1 MENFTKLVEE
11 VERDMEI
18 EELEYRL
25 SKAGADYKKIP
36 VPDDMERRMNKM
48 VRRAKRAGRFYI
60 PAAVAAAMLT
70 LTILPNTDAGIAYA
84 MGNIPVV
91 GKLFK
96 VVTFRDYQYENGCFS
111 ADVQIPQITLED
123 IKTKAEI
130 PDTGSDLEETIKQ
143 VNFDIESM
151 TKQLVEEFEASAAL
165 GESYNTLEIHHETVT
180 NNEHYFAL
188 RFFIYQGAG
197 SGTQSYKIYTIDKL
211 SGKQIELNDLFFE
224 DSDYRIR
231 ISENIREQMRMA
243 MAEDA
248 AKAYWVDKEDHP
260 GLNWQ
265 GLTGEEDFYFDE
277 AENLVIVFDEYEV
290 APGYMGAQEFTVE
303 KDVYEDLL
311 K

>member
-1 MENFTKLVEE
+1 MGNFTKLVEE

-36 VPDDMERRMNKM
+36 VPDDRERRMNKM
-48 VRRAKRAGRFYI
+48 VKRAKRAGRFYI

-96 VVTFRDYQYENGCFS
+96 VVTFRDYQ
-111 ADVQIPQITLED
+111 
-123 IKTKAEI
+123 
-130 PDTGSDLEETIKQ
+130 
-143 VNFDIESM
+143 
-151 TKQLVEEFEASAAL
+151 ASAAL